1 MRVLAVGHILKHKDR
16 YAEKW
21 APDSD
26 EPEIFRANQAPPSEF
41 SDYCMIASLQG
52 YYADGLLLQALAE
65 RLATTIIVF
74 SWNSSVNIWQ
84 RSVLS
89 PSLTGGFAQSP
100 KKGMQ
105 PVVIALRDR
114 HYGAFCPDNKDVVF
128 PSAWLAEIELK
139 DRTFFRGG
147 GSASTGEFLELPD
160 SLLHFLMVTDFFYQ
174 TRQVVPTSV

>member
-1 MRVLAVGHILKHKDR
+1 MLKSGPPILMNPKSSER
-16 YAEKW
+16 T
-21 APDSD
+21 SS
-26 EPEIFRANQAPPSEF
+26 SEF

-89 PSLTGGFAQSP
+89 PFFTGGFAQSP

-114 HYGAFCPDNKDVVF
+114 HY
-128 PSAWLAEIELK
+128 
-139 DRTFFRGG
+139 
-147 GSASTGEFLELPD
+147 
-160 SLLHFLMVTDFFYQ
+160 
-174 TRQVVPTSV
+174 QV

>member
-1 MRVLAVGHILKHKDR
+1 MNPK
-16 YAEKW
+16 
-21 APDSD
+21 
-26 EPEIFRANQAPPSEF
+26 FSERTKLLLL

-52 YYADGLLLQALAE
+52 CYADGLLLHSLAE

-128 PSAWLAEIELK
+128 PSAWLAETELK
-139 DRTFFRGG
+139 DRPFFRGG
-147 GSASTGEFLELPD
+147 GSAPTGKDPNYLTVRH
-160 SLLHFLMVTDFFYQ
+160 LLHFLIMTDFFYLA
-174 TRQVVPTSV
+174 R